1 MALHYYSPFNM
12 YFIQDSSLMLLPFIF
27 SRTSQ
32 LSISTLLELCKGQ
45 AGELAVGREILKA
58 GNNFSLKINIAYF
71 IIFLRQSSLI
81 SNMAVAG
88 FWSNFINWL
97 GQPTFKIGINLK
109 DKFFQT
115 PESIYGA
122 RSPIKKPISPRWQQ
136 GLGREGKHEKV
147 SKSSGW
153 SGEARRCVNVN
164 ERKRKE
170 NSYKASKHNA
180 SQEERL
186 YEGKK

>member
-1 MALHYYSPFNM
+1 MFNIEDKVKFMKLELIINIMTYSDINNAILVIVLKNIFSPPFHMALHYYCPFNI

-71 IIFLRQSSLI
+71 IIFLRQSNLI

-88 FWSNFINWL
+88 F
-97 GQPTFKIGINLK
+97 
-109 DKFFQT
+109 
-115 PESIYGA
+115 
-122 RSPIKKPISPRWQQ
+122 
-136 GLGREGKHEKV
+136 
-147 SKSSGW
+147 
-153 SGEARRCVNVN
+153 
-164 ERKRKE
+164 
-170 NSYKASKHNA
+170 
-180 SQEERL
+180 
-186 YEGKK
+186 